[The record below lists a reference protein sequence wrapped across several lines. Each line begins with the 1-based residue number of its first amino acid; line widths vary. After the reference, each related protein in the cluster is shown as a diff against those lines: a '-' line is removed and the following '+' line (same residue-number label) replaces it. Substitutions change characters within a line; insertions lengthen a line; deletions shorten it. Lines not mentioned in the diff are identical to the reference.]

1 MNKVEHRTDEA
12 DARLEIG
19 LEWSVRWNWCWI
31 YLRVCLAYIA
41 SARVEPICGIGF
53 RSKLPQTCSILSDC
67 LTSGKVIDLS
77 YTPPLIHPSI
87 HEADDDEDD

>member
-1 MNKVEHRTDEA
+1 MKLMQDLKLGWNDLWDGIDVESISE
-12 DARLEIG
+12 
-19 LEWSVRWNWCWI
+19 
-31 YLRVCLAYIA
+31 LRVCLAYIA